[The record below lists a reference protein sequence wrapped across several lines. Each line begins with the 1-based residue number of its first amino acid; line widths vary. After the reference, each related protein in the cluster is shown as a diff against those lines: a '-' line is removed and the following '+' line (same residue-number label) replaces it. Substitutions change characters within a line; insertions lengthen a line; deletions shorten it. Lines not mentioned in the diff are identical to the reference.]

1 MKDPVR
7 IFGCGRGFHL
17 LIATAW
23 RGRLLCEPCDCA
35 GLITCWRRNDRALP
49 GVALP
54 QRYVMPIWMEILVNV
69 LGYGGFLAIA
79 NFHKSS
85 DDTDPS
91 VTQGDRG

>member
-35 GLITCWRRNDRALP
+35 GLTIGERRNDCVLP
-49 GVALP
+49 VLHYRRGVP
-54 QRYVMPIWMEILVNV
+54 CPFGWK
-69 LGYGGFLAIA
+69 FW
-79 NFHKSS
+79 
-85 DDTDPS
+85 
-91 VTQGDRG
+91 